1 MFSNSNNLNYDW
13 VLRNNGYDFCKR
25 WVCEALQ
32 GINSV
37 ASNERKV
44 KIGRLLTPRD
54 YRAEYF
60 DHKIHYN
67 QNKKLRI
74 HTTVHVC
81 ARVLLY
87 DLRVR
92 NHGNKKLFN
101 NKWLDLSTT
110 FLTFSF
116 TLIILL
122 FFMLF
127 FNCV

>member
-1 MFSNSNNLNYDW
+1 MIFAKGEFSKL
-13 VLRNNGYDFCKR
+13 FK
-25 WVCEALQ
+25 
-32 GINSV
+32 
-37 ASNERKV
+37 ASTVSQAIR
-44 KIGRLLTPRD
+44 RD
-54 YRAEYF
+54 YRSEYF

-101 NKWLDLSTT
+101 NK
-110 FLTFSF
+110 
-116 TLIILL
+116 
-122 FFMLF
+122 
-127 FNCV
+127 